1 MGEHPAAPDPP
12 ALAAVLDAHAPFQPA
27 PLCPEIA
34 VFQGS
39 SLLGVWQA
47 AESLAG
53 RALPAPFWAY
63 AWAAG
68 CALARV
74 LLDEPGLVRGRRV
87 LDFGCGGGVTALAA
101 ARAGAR
107 EVVANDVDPWALA
120 TLALAAERQDLRVTP
135 LLADLTRQARR
146 AFEFD
151 VVLCAD
157 LAYERGAAAPERA
170 FLRAARLAG
179 ARVLAADAERAYF
192 DAGGLRL
199 LAEYRVPVP
208 RDLEGV
214 EERVARVYELM

>member
-1 MGEHPAAPDPP
+1 M
-12 ALAAVLDAHAPFQPA
+12 HAPFGPA
-27 PLCPEIA
+27 PLCPEVQ
-34 VFQGS
+34 VFQGA

-47 AESLAG
+47 AEALAG

-101 ARAGAR
+101 ARAGAA

-120 TLALAAERQDLRVTP
+120 TLALAAERQGLRVTP
-135 LLADLTRQARR
+135 LLADLTRHARR
-146 AFEFD
+146 AFAFD

-157 LAYERGAAAPERA
+157 LAYERGEAAPQRA
-170 FLRAARLAG
+170 LLRAAREAG

-192 DAGGLRL
+192 DADGLKL

-214 EERVARVYELM
+214 NERIARVYELI

>member
-1 MGEHPAAPDPP
+1 M
-12 ALAAVLDAHAPFQPA
+12 LDEHAPFGPA
-27 PLCPEIA
+27 PLCPEVA

-47 AESLAG
+47 AEVLAG

-101 ARAGAR
+101 ARAGAA

-120 TLALAAERQDLRVTP
+120 TLALAAERQGLRVTP

-146 AFEFD
+146 ALEFE

-157 LAYERGAAAPERA
+157 LAYERGEAAPQRA
-170 FLRAARLAG
+170 LLRAARHAG

-192 DAGGLRL
+192 DADGLKL

-214 EERVARVYELM
+214 DERTARVYELI